1 MIIVLILFYILFPIL
16 LIYWTQKSSF
26 INRVGAVVL
35 AYGFGLLIGNIG
47 VFPDTSD
54 VYKGLLEGKA
64 ALPALRAEELF
75 SQGLITASDLYA
87 NQIASIQDM
96 LLSFT
101 IPLAIPLLLFSLDLR
116 RWLRLARKTFISLFL
131 ALVSVVIVVYSG
143 FFLFRNTV
151 DHIDMVGGM
160 IIGIYTGGTPNVA
173 SIAAGLGVLENN
185 QELFIMTNTY
195 DIVIGATC
203 LLLLLT
209 VGQRVIGLVL
219 PPFESPEVTA
229 DDVDVKAVTSDI
241 DDYSG
246 MFRHATIIDLLK
258 ALGIAVCI
266 FIIGILL
273 GGLAKW
279 VFTDLTF
286 LQAIFNPQ
294 MAILILVITSLGL
307 AASLV
312 PAVNRLAKTFH
323 FGMYLIILFC
333 LVVASMANLREMF
346 QIDNLHL
353 FLYIFMVVYGSLV
366 VHVLLSIPFKV
377 DTDTMIIS
385 STAMVYSPPFV
396 PVVAAALKNKD
407 VIISGLTIGIL
418 GYVLGNFL
426 GIFTGKLLA
435 TWMP

>member
-47 VFPDTSD
+47 IFPDTSD

-246 MFRHATIIDLLK
+246 MFRHATIIDLIK

-266 FIIGILL
+266 FIIGVLL

-333 LVVASMANLREMF
+333 LVVASMANLRDMF

-385 STAMVYSPPFV
+385 STALVYSPPFV

-435 TWMP
+435 AWMP

>member
-1 MIIVLILFYILFPIL
+1 MIIVLVLFYILFPIL

-26 INRVGAVVL
+26 INKVGAVVL

-47 VFPDTSD
+47 IFPETSD

-64 ALPALRAEELF
+64 ALPAPRAGELF
-75 SQGLITASDLYA
+75 TEGVITSSDMYA

-116 RWLRLARKTFISLFL
+116 RWLRLARKTFISLVL
-131 ALVSVVIVVYSG
+131 ALVSVVIVVYGG
-143 FFLFRNTV
+143 FFLFRNSV

-209 VGQRVIGLVL
+209 VGQRLIGLVL
-219 PPFESPEVTA
+219 PPFRTPEVSA
-229 DDVDVKAVTSDI
+229 DEFDVKSVTSDI

-246 MFRHATIIDLLK
+246 MFRHTTIIGLLK
-258 ALGIAVCI
+258 SLGIAVVI
-266 FIIGILL
+266 FIIGDLL
-273 GGLAKW
+273 GALTRM
-279 VFTDLTF
+279 VFNDLSFTE
-286 LQAIFNPQ
+286 AILNPQ
-294 MAILILVITSLGL
+294 MAVLILVITSLGL
-307 AASLV
+307 AASLI
-312 PAVNRLAKTFH
+312 PAVNKLAKTFH
-323 FGMYLIILFC
+323 FGMYLIIMFC
-333 LVVASMANLREMF
+333 LVVASMSNLREMF
-346 QIDNLHL
+346 QIDNLNL

-385 STAMVYSPPFV
+385 STALVYSPPFV
-396 PVVAAALKNKD
+396 PVVASALKNKD

-426 GIFTGKLLA
+426 GIFTGELLA
-435 TWMP
+435 GWMP

>member
-1 MIIVLILFYILFPIL
+1 
-16 LIYWTQKSSF
+16 
-26 INRVGAVVL
+26 
-35 AYGFGLLIGNIG
+35 
-47 VFPDTSD
+47 
-54 VYKGLLEGKA
+54 
-64 ALPALRAEELF
+64 
-75 SQGLITASDLYA
+75 
-87 NQIASIQDM
+87 
-96 LLSFT
+96 
-101 IPLAIPLLLFSLDLR
+101 
-116 RWLRLARKTFISLFL
+116 
-131 ALVSVVIVVYSG
+131 
-143 FFLFRNTV
+143 
-151 DHIDMVGGM
+151 M